1 MAPRLS
7 KEQEQ
12 QREST
17 ARCALEQLVEYLMN
31 AASDAWH
38 DQRLWGHGDRARYAG
53 RGADLI
59 TTVDKLSKV
68 ILEHPD
74 AGVRADRLNALHD
87 MLEAAAIIGGCLN
100 TPAAKRLRAVALT
113 EERRAQAQASLRTAE
128 IIEDEF
134 NKLREKFPNKDFQK
148 DGPWKTAR
156 SSLLQQ
162 SVNQRLEQ
170 EDRPKLKKGAEAD
183 TIGRHLY
190 KLPFFSVWRSRR
202 SRRTA
207 RLAPADTADSD

>member
-1 MAPRLS
+1 MADIELIETVTLHGCCRPVPLDHLAVNMAPRLS

-17 ARCALEQLVEYLMN
+17 AQCALEQLVEFLVN

-53 RGADLI
+53 RSADLI
-59 TTVDKLSKV
+59 MTVDKLSKV
-68 ILEHPD
+68 ILDHPD

-100 TPAAKRLRAVALT
+100 TPAANRLRAVALT
-113 EERRAQAQASLRTAE
+113 EKRRAQAQASLRTAE

-134 NKLREKFPNKDFQK
+134 HKLRKRFPNKDFK
-148 DGPWKTAR
+148 KEGHWKTAR
-156 SSLLQQ
+156 IRSFQQ
-162 SVNQRLEQ
+162 AVNQ
-170 EDRPKLKKGAEAD
+170 
-183 TIGRHLY
+183 
-190 KLPFFSVWRSRR
+190 
-202 SRRTA
+202 
-207 RLAPADTADSD
+207 